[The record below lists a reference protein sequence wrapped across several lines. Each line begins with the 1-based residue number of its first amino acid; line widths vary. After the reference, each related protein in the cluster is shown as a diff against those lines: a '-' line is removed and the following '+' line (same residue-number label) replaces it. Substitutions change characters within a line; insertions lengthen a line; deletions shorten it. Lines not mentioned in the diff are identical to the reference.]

1 MKNPVQI
8 IYLVR
13 ESNKVG
19 GAMRTGDNEYIKE
32 LNYKLILDTLRT
44 SGVASRADLSRL
56 TGLTRSTCSVIC
68 ERMLMQGI
76 IIEIGTT
83 DSTGGR
89 PPTLLQINNRAGA
102 VLGLKIMED
111 QIAGATVDL
120 GGNIIEKQT
129 LPVSGSRD
137 PELYLTQFEQFVQSL
152 LVRHKKIYPL
162 VPLIGI
168 GIGISGRV
176 SSEGVLM
183 ESSILKWRN
192 VPLRNRLEKRFK
204 LPVHIE
210 NDVNTFAIGEKYFGS
225 GSEYDNFLCL
235 SVGEGIGLGIIINGN
250 LYNGS
255 HHGAGEIGH
264 TRISFADEAPQCS
277 CGKQGCLEAFISD
290 RALTEMYHKLAG
302 SVVSVDQLIN
312 LAKAGDQLALDI
324 FAHMGNYLGTA
335 ISSLINILDPQAL
348 ILGGER
354 TNAAPF
360 FLPSLEQQ
368 IAENCIYELAKEVAL
383 IVLSPSNDDWIRG
396 VAALAIAEF
405 FSTHNQRRI

>member
-1 MKNPVQI
+1 
-8 IYLVR
+8 
-13 ESNKVG
+13 
-19 GAMRTGDNEYIKE
+19 MRTGDNGYIKE
-32 LNYKLILDTLRT
+32 LNYKLILNTLRT
-44 SGVASRADLSRL
+44 SRAASRADLSRL

-89 PPTLLQINNRAGA
+89 PPILLQINNRAGA

-152 LVRHKKIYPL
+152 LAHHKKIYPL

-192 VPLRNRLEKRFK
+192 VPLRKRLEKRFK

-225 GSEYDNFLCL
+225 GREFDNFLCL

-250 LYNGS
+250 LYSGS

-264 TRISFADEAPQCS
+264 TRISFTEDAPFCS

-290 RALTEMYHKLAG
+290 RALTEMYRKLAG

-335 ISSLINILDPQAL
+335 ISSLINLFDPQAL

-360 FLPSLEQQ
+360 FLPSLEQH
-368 IAENCIYELAKEVAL
+368 IAENCVYDLAKEVAL
-383 IVLSPSNDDWIRG
+383 IVLNPSNDDWIRG

-405 FSTHNQRRI
+405 FSTHTQRRI